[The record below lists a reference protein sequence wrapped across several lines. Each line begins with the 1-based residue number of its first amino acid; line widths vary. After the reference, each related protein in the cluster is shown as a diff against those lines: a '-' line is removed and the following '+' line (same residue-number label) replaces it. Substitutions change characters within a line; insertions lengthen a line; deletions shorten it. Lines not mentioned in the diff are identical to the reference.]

1 MPEQPS
7 IRLALRWAFDTFR
20 SNLLAFLALAGVVT
34 ALRFAQPWAAEPF
47 AESWLACAALTD
59 QDAVVVCVSQ
69 SSGTL
74 LTTGALSLLL
84 VFVTFF
90 ATIGVYRA
98 ALRSTLGHSPT
109 FADMLTTQYLGKYLA
124 VVLAQL
130 VLVLA
135 GIVAFIV
142 PGLIIALFIQ
152 FAHLFTLDKGYGV
165 VESIKAS
172 FAAIGRNI
180 GPALLMTGLAVLL
193 ALPGVLFSI
202 LTLASLPMFALFTA
216 HMYRQF
222 NREVVVG

>member
-1 MPEQPS
+1 M
-7 IRLALRWAFDTFR
+7 RWAFDTFR
-20 SNLLAFLALAGVVT
+20 SNLLAFIALAGVVT
-34 ALRFAQPWAAEPF
+34 ALRFVQPSVAEPF
-47 AESWLACAALTD
+47 TETWLACASLTD
-59 QDAVVVCVSQ
+59 QDAVAVCVSE

-74 LTTGALSLLL
+74 LSTGALSLLL

-98 ALRSTLGHSPT
+98 ALRSTLGHAPS
-109 FADMLTTQYLGKYLA
+109 FADMLTTQYLGKYIG

-135 GIVAFIV
+135 GLVAFIF

-152 FAHLFTLDKGYGV
+152 FAHLYTLDKGYGV
-165 VESIKAS
+165 VEAIKAS
-172 FAAIGRNI
+172 FTAIGRNI

-193 ALPGVLFSI
+193 ALPGVLFSL
-202 LTLASLPMFALFTA
+202 LTLLSLPMFALFTA